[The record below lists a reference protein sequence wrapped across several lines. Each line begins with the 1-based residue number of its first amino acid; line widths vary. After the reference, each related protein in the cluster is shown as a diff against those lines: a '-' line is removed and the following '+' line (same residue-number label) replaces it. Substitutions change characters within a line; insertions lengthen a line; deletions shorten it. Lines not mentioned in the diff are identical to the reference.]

1 MIDLTNE
8 FKCTDVRLKVTGSK
22 LTRLD
27 ILLNRLDKLAKNLD
41 MNQKISTVVYD
52 DTEFVEKVIGT
63 IKDTKEIIEYYS
75 KNFVVVIGIRKAKN
89 QVIVR
94 MMKPISKSADLDE

>member
-8 FKCTDVRLKVTGSK
+8 FRGTDVRLKVTGSK

-41 MNQKISTVVYD
+41 MEQKISTVVYD

-63 IKDTKEIIEYYS
+63 IEDTKEIIEYYS
-75 KNFVVVIGIRKAKN
+75 KNFVILIGTRKAKN
-89 QVIVR
+89 QVIIR
-94 MMKPISKSADLDE
+94 MVKPISKSADLDE